1 MTGSAKNRIYKTT
14 IAVLSLVIA
23 AMVYKFIVAGSTQ
36 MGEDGRV
43 AIILASSERA
53 LMLSEMRE
61 FVAGVQRISD
71 ALSRDDMPGVAR
83 AARAVGSA
91 KAHDV
96 PVAMLGKLP
105 LEFKTLAFGTHRG
118 FDTIAADADAN
129 GTPKHALMQ
138 LSDVLEK
145 CVACHARYQIKDSAS
160 KS

>member
-1 MTGSAKNRIYKTT
+1 MTDAAKNRIYLVT
-14 IAVLSLVIA
+14 IGVLVLVIA
-23 AMVYKFIVAGSTQ
+23 AMVYKFVVAGSAQ

-43 AIILASSERA
+43 AIILEPGERA
-53 LMLSEMRE
+53 LMLSEMRG

-71 ALSRDDMPGVAR
+71 ALWRDDMPGVAR

-118 FDTIAADADAN
+118 FDTIAADAEAN
-129 GTPKHALMQ
+129 GTPKHALAQ
-138 LSDVLEK
+138 LSDVLQK
-145 CVACHARYQIKDSAS
+145 CVACHARYQIKDPGSR
-160 KS
+160 